1 MNEWKVNQV
10 KDSVDCH
17 IFNVE
22 RVEKTNPAG
31 KVGDYIK
38 IKSPDWALAIIKTK
52 DNKYLMTHQYRHGSD
67 TYLTEFPCGI
77 IEKDES
83 PMDAAIRE
91 AEEEVCIDKSK
102 IISIRKLYQKKTNP
116 GFMSNTMFAYLI
128 EIDEYYVEIFNRYND
143 DAQDDD
149 EFIDLIHLDS
159 TGVDEVMSHEDTS
172 VMMWSAWV
180 ETKKILFKE

>member
-10 KDSVDCH
+10 KDSVDCR

-22 RVEKTNPAG
+22 RVEKTNPDG

-67 TYLTEFPCGI
+67 AYLTEFPCGI
-77 IEKDES
+77 IEENEN

-91 AEEEVCIDKSK
+91 AEEEICIDKSK
-102 IISIRKLYQKKTNP
+102 IISIHKLYEKKTNP
-116 GFMSNTMFAYLI
+116 GFMSNSMFAYLI
-128 EIDEYYVEIFNRYND
+128 EVDEFYATIFNRYND

-149 EFIDLIHLDS
+149 EFIDLIYMDS
-159 TGVDEVMSHEDTS
+159 TGVDDVMNQKDTS
-172 VMMWSAWV
+172 VMMWAAWT
-180 ETKKILFKE
+180 EAKKILFKE